1 MYSWAQKLLC
11 NHSEV
16 MEVKVLDFN
25 GKDTGRKVQLS
36 DSVFAIEPNN
46 HAVYLDVKQYLANQ
60 RQGTHKAKERAEV
73 TGSTRKIKKQKG
85 TGTAR
90 AGSVKS
96 PLFKGGGTVFGPRP
110 RSYSFKLNKGLKR
123 LARKSAFSIKAKESN
138 IVVLEDFNF
147 EAPNT
152 KNFINVLKALGLENK
167 KSLFVLG
174 ESNKNVYLSSR
185 NLKASN
191 VVTSSELSTYAI
203 LNANNLVL
211 LEGSLELIEENLS
224 K

>member
-1 MYSWAQKLLC
+1 
-11 NHSEV
+11 
-16 MEVKVLDFN
+16 MEAKVLDFN

-36 DSVFAIEPNN
+36 DSVYGIEPNN

-73 TGSTRKIKKQKG
+73 AGSTRKIKKQKG

-90 AGSVKS
+90 AGSAKN

-110 RSYSFKLNKGLKR
+110 RSYSFKLNKSLKR

-138 IVVLEDFNF
+138 IIVLEDFNF
-147 EAPNT
+147 ETPNT

-174 ESNKNVYLSSR
+174 DSNKNVYLSSR

-191 VVTSSELSTYAI
+191 VVSSSELSTYAI

-211 LEGSLELIEENLS
+211 LEGSLEGIEENLS